1 MLAEGSVLRV
11 GSVTGDFQSEAPLH
25 PAARAFLVDAFER
38 GWANPEKRHNVSRR
52 AAILLNEAKET
63 FAGHLGIRREQ
74 IEILS
79 DPALGFHLGTAGLRS
94 DGSTLFYPA
103 TSRSELL
110 AEAQHPL
117 AQKIPVDL
125 SGSVI
130 YPTASA
136 EDLLVWQTV
145 NGETGII
152 SSVPSQFLG
161 RVFVDA
167 TASGSLVSLP
177 DRWHSALWSSRAWQG
192 PAGVGIFA
200 LADRSAWRN
209 PLPHLDQRVSTL
221 DFSVPLTIASAIALD
236 AFAQEYVSRRGV
248 LLSLNERIRN
258 FLLNE
263 VGQVDIAGTS
273 ATTLPHLLSFSL
285 LYIDAEA
292 LLAELDR
299 AGFAVDSGS
308 ACNSANLEPS
318 HVLAA
323 MGLLTHGNIRL
334 TLHNQTTQE
343 SVDGFL
349 RTLKVLV
356 DAARA

>member
-1 MLAEGSVLRV
+1 M

-25 PAARAFLVDAFER
+25 PAAHAFLIDAFER
-38 GWANPEKRHNVSRR
+38 GWANPEKTHAASRN

-63 FAGHLGIRREQ
+63 FASHLGVRREQ

-79 DPALGFHLGTAGLRS
+79 DATLGFHLGTAGLRS
-94 DGSTLFYPA
+94 EASTLFYPA

-110 AEAQHPL
+110 AEAQHMS

-130 YPTASA
+130 YPSANA
-136 EDLLVWQTV
+136 EDLLAWQSA

-152 SSVPSQFLG
+152 SSDPSQFLG
-161 RVFVDA
+161 RIFVDA
-167 TASGSLVSLP
+167 TAAGPLVGLP
-177 DRWHSALWSSRAWQG
+177 ERWHTALWYSRAWQG
-192 PAGVGIFA
+192 PAGIGIFA
-200 LADRSAWRN
+200 LSDRSAWRN
-209 PLPHLDQRVSTL
+209 PLAHLDQRISSL

-236 AFAQEYVSRRGV
+236 AFVVEYAAQRSS
-248 LLSLNERIRN
+248 LLSLNEHIRK
-258 FLLNE
+258 FLVNE
-263 VGQVDIAGTS
+263 IGQVDVAGTC

-292 LLAELDR
+292 LLSELDR
-299 AGFAVDSGS
+299 RGFAVDSGS
-308 ACNSANLEPS
+308 ACSAANLEPS

-334 TLHNQTTQE
+334 TLHNQATKE
-343 SVDGFL
+343 SVDEFL
-349 RTLKVLV
+349 RTLKVL
-356 DAARA
+356 AAQARG

>member
-1 MLAEGSVLRV
+1 M

-25 PAARAFLVDAFER
+25 PAARAFLADAFER
-38 GWANPEKRHNVSRR
+38 GWANPEKTHTASRN

-63 FAGHLGIRREQ
+63 FASHLGIRREQ

-79 DPALGFHLGTAGLRS
+79 DPALGFHLGTAGLRGA
-94 DGSTLFYPA
+94 GSTLFYSA

-110 AEAQHPL
+110 AEAQHLP
-117 AQKIPVDL
+117 AQKISVDL

-130 YPTASA
+130 YPAASTK
-136 EDLLVWQTV
+136 DLLAWQSV

-152 SSVPSQFLG
+152 SSEPSQFLG

-167 TASGSLVSLP
+167 TAAGPLVRLP
-177 DRWHSALWSSRAWQG
+177 ERWHSALWYSRAWQG
-192 PAGVGIFA
+192 PAGIGIFA
-200 LADRSAWRN
+200 LSDRSAWRN
-209 PLPHLDQRVSTL
+209 PLAHLDQRISSL

-236 AFAQEYVSRRGV
+236 AFAVEYAAQRS
-248 LLSLNERIRN
+248 LLLQLNEHIRK
-258 FLLNE
+258 FLVTE
-263 VGQVDIAGTS
+263 IGQVDIAGTC

-299 AGFAVDSGS
+299 CGFAVDSGS
-308 ACNSANLEPS
+308 ACSSANLEPS

-323 MGLLTHGNIRL
+323 MGLLTHGNLRL
-334 TLHNQTTQE
+334 TLHNQVTRE
-343 SVDGFL
+343 SVDEFL

-356 DAARA
+356 DEARR